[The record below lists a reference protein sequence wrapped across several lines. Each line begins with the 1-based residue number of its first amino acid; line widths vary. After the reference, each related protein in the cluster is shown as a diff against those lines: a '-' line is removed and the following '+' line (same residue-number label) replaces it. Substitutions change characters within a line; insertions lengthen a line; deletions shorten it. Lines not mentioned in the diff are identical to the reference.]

1 MYWLDSWKNPA
12 PGVPLSRA
20 RVQQLASFYFPENRS
35 NNFFQKLVEVQVDA
49 ATLTDKPA
57 GLVVI
62 SPLEILHAIFLKA
75 AEDLGKAGVTAACKT
90 AWKEALTFD

>member
-20 RVQQLASFYFPENRS
+20 RVQQ
-35 NNFFQKLVEVQVDA
+35 LVEVQVDA